1 MRRIARKNGRSVAA
15 TVKKLRSEIESL
27 ESRLLQTKAAFL
39 ETNEFDVGDAAD
51 VLDLLLARVEREGE
65 RIFLNRGKSRIAALI
80 PADEAEFLQQL
91 EDRHDIEEARKAL
104 QEPDRIPW
112 EQVKKDLGL

>member
-1 MRRIARKNGRSVAA
+1 MRRNARRNGRSVAA
-15 TVKKLRSEIESL
+15 SVKKLRSEIQSL
-27 ESRLLQTKAAFL
+27 ETRLLQAKAAFQD
-39 ETNEFDVGDAAD
+39 TDEFDVRDAGDI
-51 VLDLLLARVEREGE
+51 LESLLARVERQGE
-65 RIFLNRGKSRIAALI
+65 RIFLSRGKSRVAALV